1 MKTRRFDWKDAMGRL
16 WYAGV
21 VVIAGWIGLAASAR
35 ADICAA
41 PFMHDG
47 GHVRLAGSGAM
58 QLGADVHFSEV
69 RKPAAGTCQ
78 ARVRGTAS
86 FSLAGLPPGTSKIDY
101 WMSVRKGYARFE
113 RRDDAGRRV
122 PMNGGFD
129 LRMLGL
135 FAYGQPIT
143 HAGQTFSALKFRV
156 HLDRQAQPLSVSTG
170 VKTVGQRERIQTA
183 RGQQSCW
190 PVRYLRVTDPTQA
203 SFNGL
208 VLPIPGMRADVT
220 DWFCPALHMV
230 MKQESSQQGLNSE
243 LRVTNLE

>member
-1 MKTRRFDWKDAMGRL
+1 MSRL
-16 WYAGV
+16 WCAGV
-21 VVIAGWIGLAASAR
+21 VVMAGWIGLAASAR
-35 ADICAA
+35 ADVCAA

-47 GHVRLAGSGAM
+47 GHVRLVGSGAM

-69 RKPAAGTCQ
+69 RKAAAGACQ
-78 ARVRGTAS
+78 ARVQGSAS
-86 FSLAGLPPGTSKIDY
+86 FSLAGLPPGKSKIDY
-101 WMSVRKGYARFE
+101 WMSVRKGYAHFE
-113 RRDDAGRRV
+113 RRDDSGQRV

-143 HAGQTFSALKFRV
+143 HAGQTFPALKFRV
-156 HLDRQAQPLSVSTG
+156 HIDRQAQPLSVSTG

-183 RGQQSCW
+183 RGPQSCW
-190 PVRYLRVTDPTQA
+190 PVRYQRVTDPTQA

-208 VLPIPGMRADVT
+208 VLPIPGMRAAVT

-243 LRVTNLE
+243 LKVTNLE